1 VELKEQVGESVR
13 KLLDAESGQKMHKID
28 YYQDFANRVQKLKGD
43 LLQLLNSLK
52 AKGNRIAAY
61 GAAAKGTMM
70 TNYVDIGTDLID
82 FVVDRNT
89 HKHGKFMPGKHLPI
103 YPVEKLMQ
111 EMPDYV
117 LILAWNF
124 AEEIMEQQLQYKE
137 RGGKFIVPVPE
148 PKIM

>member
-1 VELKEQVGESVR
+1 
-13 KLLDAESGQKMHKID
+13 
-28 YYQDFANRVQKLKGD
+28 
-43 LLQLLNSLK
+43 
-52 AKGNRIAAY
+52 
-61 GAAAKGTMM
+61 
-70 TNYVDIGTDLID
+70 
-82 FVVDRNT
+82 
-89 HKHGKFMPGKHLPI
+89 MPGKHLPI

>member
-1 VELKEQVGESVR
+1 
-13 KLLDAESGQKMHKID
+13 
-28 YYQDFANRVQKLKGD
+28 
-43 LLQLLNSLK
+43 
-52 AKGNRIAAY
+52 
-61 GAAAKGTMM
+61 
-70 TNYVDIGTDLID
+70 
-82 FVVDRNT
+82 
-89 HKHGKFMPGKHLPI
+89 
-103 YPVEKLMQ
+103 MQ

>member
-1 VELKEQVGESVR
+1 M
-13 KLLDAESGQKMHKID
+13 AEGATQKMNQLS
-28 YYQDFANRVQKLKGD
+28 YYQNFSGKVNILKD
-43 LLQLLNSLK
+43 ELSRLLHSLK
-52 AKGNRIAAY
+52 KDGNRIAAY

-89 HKHGKFMPGKHLPI
+89 HKQGKYMPGKHLPI
-103 YPVEKLMQ
+103 FGPEKLLE

-124 AEEIMEQQLQYKE
+124 AEEIMQQQADY
-137 RGGKFIVPVPE
+137 RQSGGRFIIPVPK
-148 PKIM
+148 PKIV